1 MSSEEIKKNRKRA
14 LKTSFEYFLSD
25 SLDIAQKHD
34 VENPLKYK
42 EETKF
47 LFRNHLY
54 DNEEIISKKNFLEFF
69 SRNEILKAIKT
80 TEFFPD
86 IIELISAHKIIK
98 ELFPGK
104 TGAEESLISQFLI
117 NYTEEINGFEFDRN
131 EFNSL
136 FSDFWNFL
144 SQGTLKISYFTPLFQ
159 LESKIPKKKFDN
171 ITLERITPDQFKI
184 IKESFVGKELATPS
198 FLYNLGYVLH
208 TSISSKNNLI
218 KEDSLAESNFN
229 DFINCGL
236 ILSRGN
242 LTIGP
247 LYRNYTNWT
256 RFSSTHTPISAIN
269 LGSRNYK
276 FTKTSS
282 ENLEDFYNSFRQ
294 LNLNVKGWKFIEIAI
309 DRFSSS
315 IQRRDSIDKIIDL
328 YVALES
334 LFSTP
339 GENSS
344 LKIAYR
350 TAVLLATNDE
360 EKEDYWKF
368 VQEQSKI
375 RNNILHGRQSAED
388 VKPDNLT
395 KFEDLIRQ
403 SIRKFLNISK
413 NFSDSKLI
421 QNGKSKKSNP
431 REKIIE
437 ELDTG
442 LINPTRFEDFSKIT
456 TGIFD

>member
-1 MSSEEIKKNRKRA
+1 MSTEEIKKNRKRA

-34 VENPLKYK
+34 VENPLKEK
-42 EETKF
+42 EETIF

-54 DNEEIISKKNFLEFF
+54 DDEETIFKKNFLEFF
-69 SRNEILKAIKT
+69 SRSKILKAIRT

-104 TGAEESLISQFLI
+104 TGGEEQLIAQFLI
-117 NYTEEINGFEFDRN
+117 NYTEEINGFEFNRGK
-131 EFNSL
+131 FNSL
-136 FSDFWNFL
+136 FLDFWKFL
-144 SQGTLKISYFTPLFQ
+144 SQKNLEIPYFTPLFQ
-159 LESKIPKKKFDN
+159 IESKIPEKKFDN
-171 ITLERITPDQFKI
+171 LTLERITPDQFKI

-198 FLYNLGYVLH
+198 FLYNLGYVLY
-208 TSISSKNNLI
+208 TSVSHKNNSI
-218 KEDSLAESNFN
+218 KENFLAESNFN
-229 DFINCGL
+229 NFINCGL
-236 ILSRGN
+236 IFSRGN
-242 LTIGP
+242 LTIGS

-256 RFSSTHTPISAIN
+256 RFSSLYTPISSIC
-269 LGSRNYK
+269 LDTRNYK

-294 LNLNVKGWKFIEIAI
+294 LNLNVKGWKFIQIAI

-315 IQRRDSIDKIIDL
+315 IQRRNSIDKIIDL

-350 TAVLLATNDE
+350 TAVLLATRDE

-368 VQEQSKI
+368 IHEQSNI

-388 VKPDNLT
+388 VKPDNLI

-421 QNGKSKKSNP
+421 QNEKSKKGN
-431 REKIIE
+431 REKILE
-437 ELDTG
+437 ELDMG
-442 LINPTRFEDFSKIT
+442 LINPTRFQDFSKIT